1 MAGAA
6 AFVQKEFKDMM
17 ESVQKGDYSKMEKN
31 HHILAGFKGCF
42 TDDMYRNVDAAR
54 RSTGGAGFTAAS
66 GFKELFG
73 NASPMPTYEG
83 DNTVMFGQAS
93 RYLVKLVAKANKKGS
108 LEFPFNYL
116 NEMQ

>member
-1 MAGAA
+1 MEDI
-6 AFVQKEFKDMM
+6 KEEKFDLLDQLHHLTSGMK
-17 ESVQKGDYSKMEKN
+17 SVYTQVCLDGIFAVRQS
-31 HHILAGFKGCF
+31 I
-42 TDDMYRNVDAAR
+42 
-54 RSTGGAGFTAAS
+54 GGAGFSAW
-66 GFKELFG
+66 GGIVQIIDEM
-73 NASPMPTYEG
+73 SPTVTYEG